1 MTNLEA
7 LMAEVEPYT
16 VSPST
21 YSKKLVDCSIS
32 ESATYTAEQKRPIA
46 RCAISILQ
54 MLLSLSSDSTGRSSQ
69 SYNRE
74 GLEERI
80 KALCKE
86 NDLDEADFIEVP
98 TVLVYHNLI

>member
-1 MTNLEA
+1 
-7 LMAEVEPYT
+7 
-16 VSPST
+16 
-21 YSKKLVDCSIS
+21 
-32 ESATYTAEQKRPIA
+32 
-46 RCAISILQ
+46 